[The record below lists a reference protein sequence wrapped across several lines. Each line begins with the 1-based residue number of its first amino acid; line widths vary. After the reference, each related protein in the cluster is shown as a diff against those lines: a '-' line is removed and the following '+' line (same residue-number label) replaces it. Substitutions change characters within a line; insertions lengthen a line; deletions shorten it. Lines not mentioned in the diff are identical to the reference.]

1 MKNSSIFGLM
11 PVALIL
17 TLTLTLIP
25 TESAAKSRKAIYRVS
40 FPSRDNAVVIRNLPD
55 WVEGATVWCEGKEV
69 ASQLDDLDEDGR
81 YDELCFLYRDL
92 PAQFR
97 GEAAGESAVTADFEV
112 RYSSKP
118 VEHNYPS
125 EVNAQMW
132 LKNEDKSLKEVREAA
147 SLKDD
152 MYRKLHHH
160 GPAFESAKAAY
171 RVYFDKKQ
179 SIDTYGK
186 KEPRLELRATNWYT
200 TDEQLAE
207 NYGHDNIRVFG
218 SISVGVLKGWDK
230 RKQRMAHIT
239 EMRRREA
246 KIRASGP
253 VRTVVDMRVEG
264 WRYEGREIDM
274 TSRYILYAGH
284 EDVQV
289 ENHLTGDLEGL
300 VFTTGVMKIERGFT
314 LTEQDSVLLSVG
326 ENFPENDTVRWERER
341 VALGVAVPGRQIVSR
356 TDDNLSHLVQLRADE
371 QGRID
376 CRLWMWWQKSEWLQG
391 EDFHSPEGL
400 RRMGGWRYGLLKP
413 RIEQIR

>member
-1 MKNSSIFGLM
+1 MKNFFYLFLGLLLL
-11 PVALIL
+11 PFVGEARSQKV
-17 TLTLTLIP
+17 T
-25 TESAAKSRKAIYRVS
+25 YRVT
-40 FPSRDNAVVIRNLPD
+40 FASRDNAVVIRDLPE
-55 WVEGATVWCEGKEV
+55 WTRGARVECRGVEIP
-69 ASQLDDLDEDGR
+69 SQLDDLNEDGR
-81 YDELCFLYRDL
+81 YEELCFLYEGL
-92 PAQFR
+92 PKEFLGQ
-97 GEAAGESAVTADFEV
+97 AAGEAPVVVDFKV
-112 RYSSKP
+112 FYMSKP
-118 VEHNYPS
+118 LEYSYPVG
-125 EVNAQMW
+125 VNAQMW
-132 LKNEDKSLKEVREAA
+132 LKNEDKSLTEVREAA

-160 GPAFESAKAAY
+160 GPAFESERAAY

-186 KEPRLELRATNWYT
+186 KQPRLELRTTNWYT

-230 RKQRMAHIT
+230 RKQRMVHIT

-246 KIRASGP
+246 KIRAAGP
-253 VRTVVDMRVEG
+253 LRTVVDMRVEG
-264 WRYEGREIDM
+264 WCYEGREIDM

-289 ENHLTGDLEGL
+289 ENSLSGDLEGL
-300 VFTTGVMKIERGFT
+300 LFTTGVMKIQDGFT

-356 TDDNLSHLVQLRADE
+356 TDDDLSHLVQLRADE

-376 CRLWMWWQKSEWLQG
+376 CRLWMWWKKSEWLAG
-391 EDFHSPEGL
+391 EDFYSPEGL
-400 RRMGGWRYGLLKP
+400 ARMGGWRYQLCKP
-413 RIEQIR
+413 HVERLR